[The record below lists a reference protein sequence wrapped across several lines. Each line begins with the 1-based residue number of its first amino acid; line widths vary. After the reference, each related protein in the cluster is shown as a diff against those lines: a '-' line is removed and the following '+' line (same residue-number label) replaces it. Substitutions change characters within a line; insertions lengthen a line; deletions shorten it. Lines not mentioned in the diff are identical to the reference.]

1 MFTARKMIASGSRW
15 LLAAFILLLCL
26 ASPVPC
32 AAASSTNLAAR
43 ATTPPLAPDNLD
55 GDLPEITAEI
65 LERAKLGIGDR
76 VIRRGRPPSP
86 APKRAIKLRL
96 DPEVLAYYRSKGP
109 GWQTRIN
116 ETLRRAAKRKAR

>member
-1 MFTARKMIASGSRW
+1 M
-15 LLAAFILLLCL
+15 
-26 ASPVPC
+26 SPE
-32 AAASSTNLAAR
+32 
-43 ATTPPLAPDNLD
+43 
-55 GDLPEITAEI
+55 PEITAEM
-65 LERAKLGIGDR
+65 LERAKLRIGDR

-116 ETLRRAAKRKAR
+116 ETLRRAASRKTR